1 MKKSFTIIIIILII
15 GTAGASYYLFYK
27 NQRFQKESVPSAV
40 EILQFERSQQIA
52 PGAAGGTQA
61 MQAATQEKIQVPAEL
76 NLKMTFYSQAPFGDW
91 SEPWQ
96 EACEEASILLIAD
109 TYYRHNWTREN
120 FRDEILKL
128 VTWEDQNFGD
138 YRNTNTAQISRMLQE
153 YLGLK
158 SVIHPD
164 PSFED
169 VQQVLARGHL
179 IVMTFAGKMIGNP
192 NYKNG
197 GPVYHAMVMKGY
209 KTGAATGAADKVIT
223 EDVGTKNGEDYVY
236 NWATLQ
242 RALHDYTEPIENG
255 KKLMIEVL
263 PPDNL

>member
-1 MKKSFTIIIIILII
+1 MKKPVFIGAIVVLIL
-15 GTAGASYYLFYK
+15 GAAGVGHYVFRQL
-27 NQRFQKESVPSAV
+27 QFQKENVPAAV
-40 EILQFERSQQIA
+40 EISQIERSQQAA
-52 PGAAGGTQA
+52 PGVSGPTQA
-61 MQAATQEKIQVPAEL
+61 TQAATQEKIQVPAEL

-96 EACEEASILLIAD
+96 EACEEASILLIAN
-109 TYYRHNWTREN
+109 TYYHHDWTREN

-138 YRNTNTAQISRMLQE
+138 YRNTSAAQISRMLKE

-158 SVIHPD
+158 SVIHAD
-164 PSFED
+164 PTFED
-169 VQQVLARGHL
+169 VRQVLARGHL

-197 GPVYHAMVMKGY
+197 GPVYHAMVIKGY
-209 KTGAATGAADKVIT
+209 KTGAATGATDKVIT

-236 NWATLQ
+236 SWSTLR
-242 RALHDYTEPIENG
+242 RALHDFSDPIESG
-255 KKLMIEVL
+255 KKFMIEVL
-263 PPDNL
+263 PPN